1 MSLDLNA
8 LFGRAQSLAEQ
19 AIATSGTRVK
29 AQRGHDKTTV
39 HADTLVETVV
49 TAAPVTYAD
58 VDAILVPQA
67 GGANGQQPYPG
78 TVRADNQW
86 RLVLPVTTT
95 NVLVG
100 DVFTV
105 LACRD
110 PRLSVS
116 RKFIVKAIPDSSAGA
131 IRDLSVVAY
140 PETGQV

>member
-1 MSLDLNA
+1 VNLDLTSVFA
-8 LFGRAQSLAEQ
+8 RAQSLAEQ
-19 AIATSGTRVK
+19 AMTTSGTTVK
-29 AQRGHDKTTV
+29 GQRGKDTTTV
-39 HADTLVETVV
+39 DPDTLKVTVLV
-49 TAAPVTYAD
+49 AAPVTYAD
-58 VDAILVPQA
+58 VVALLVPQS
-67 GGANGQQPYPG
+67 GGASGQPYPG

-86 RLVLPVTTT
+86 RLVLPVAVT

-105 LACRD
+105 LTCRD

-131 IRDLSVVAY
+131 IRDLTVAAY

>member
-1 MSLDLNA
+1 VSLDLA
-8 LFGRAQSLAEQ
+8 SLFARGQSLAEQ
-19 AIATSGTRVK
+19 AMTTGGTRVK
-29 AQRGHDKTTV
+29 GQRGQDTV
-39 HADTLVETVV
+39 TVDPDTLEETVILAEV
-49 TAAPVTYAD
+49 TIAATVAL
-58 VDAILVPQA
+58 LVPQA
-67 GGANGQQPYPG
+67 GGASGQPYPG
-78 TVRADNQW
+78 TVRADNVW
-86 RLVLPVTTT
+86 RLILPVAVT

-131 IRDLSVVAY
+131 IRDLTVAAF

>member
-19 AIATSGTRVK
+19 AMTTGGTRVK
-29 AQRGHDKTTV
+29 GQRGQDTV
-39 HADTLVETVV
+39 TVDPDTLEEVV
-49 TAAPVTYAD
+49 VVAPVTYAD
-58 VDAILVPQA
+58 ENALLVPQS
-67 GGANGQQPYPG
+67 GGVNGQPYPG
-78 TVRADNQW
+78 TVRVDNAW
-86 RLVLPVTTT
+86 RLVLPVAVVD
-95 NVLVG
+95 VLVG
-100 DVFTV
+100 DIFTV

-131 IRDLSVVAY
+131 IRDLTVAAF